1 MNTYR
6 VRSGDRRAKT
16 GSRAEVVPPV
26 PAPTSRTRSGALPLA
41 SASSP
46 AAANP
51 LRRSRAGTLWVG
63 VVVFAGVLVLLLI
76 FILQNTQP
84 VEVSYFGFAG
94 TVPLAVA
101 MLLAAIAGVLLAA
114 TAGAL
119 RIFQLR
125 RRVPRSARHR

>member
-1 MNTYR
+1 MTDRSFSHPEQPDMVGADAPSTLDPNTD
-6 VRSGDRRAKT
+6 RSG
-16 GSRAEVVPPV
+16 
-26 PAPTSRTRSGALPLA
+26 PLA
-41 SASSP
+41 EP

-51 LRRSRAGTLWVG
+51 LRRSRTGTLWVG

-125 RRVPRSARHR
+125 RRVPRSARH

>member
-1 MNTYR
+1 MTDNPSSHPIQADNVRADAPSTLDPYPD
-6 VRSGDRRAKT
+6 RSG
-16 GSRAEVVPPV
+16 PP
-26 PAPTSRTRSGALPLA
+26 TE
-41 SASSP
+41 P

-51 LRRSRAGTLWVG
+51 LRRSRASTLWVG

-125 RRVPRSARHR
+125 RRVPRSARH